1 MPTRRTVMKIGGAAL
16 LPAAGL
22 GGSALAA
29 SSAAGARRSSSLNT
43 VVTPFSVQMPLLK
56 TLSPVARTR
65 AADFYRLTSRTARVE
80 ILPGVQTEVFGYGGQ
95 FPGPIIRARVGR
107 RAVVAHT
114 NNLDMGT
121 AVHLHGGHTPARSDG
136 FPMDVVDP
144 GRTRVYDY
152 PNRQRAATLWYHD
165 HAHHMEAEHVFRGLS
180 GFYLLEDP
188 AEDGLRLPSG
198 QYDVPIHLRDARF
211 ADDGSLL
218 FVDDDFENRNTLL
231 ANGRPQPYF
240 PVAARKYR
248 LRLLNASNLRTFIL
262 HLGTDEEMTQ
272 IGSDGGLLG
281 APTPVRVVILSPGE
295 RADIVVD
302 FSRHPIGTQL
312 VLTDQLAGP
321 VLRFDVN
328 RRASDHSRVPAVL
341 RPLPAL
347 ATPTVT
353 RQITLGLDPRDFTFK
368 INGKTFDPERVD
380 TTIKKG
386 ATEVWEVTNLDTAF
400 GIPHN
405 FHIHLVQF
413 RVLTRNGQ
421 PPAPSEAGWKDTVP
435 LQPGETVRLQATF
448 ADYPGRYVYHC
459 HLIDHSSHGMMATM
473 QIVP

>member
-1 MPTRRTVMKIGGAAL
+1 
-16 LPAAGL
+16 
-22 GGSALAA
+22 
-29 SSAAGARRSSSLNT
+29 
-43 VVTPFSVQMPLLK
+43 
-56 TLSPVARTR
+56 
-65 AADFYRLTSRTARVE
+65 
-80 ILPGVQTEVFGYGGQ
+80 
-95 FPGPIIRARVGR
+95 
-107 RAVVAHT
+107 
-114 NNLDMGT
+114 MGT